1 MDVTTEQPHS
11 HTEPIPDQEHSNH
24 INSLEV
30 SGSTIVIQ
38 FINESKDA
46 NIIHDIG
53 TLRYLIRN
61 SPFAGAID
69 GDGRCKFSTHE
80 YIVNIKNNKDIQDT
94 NETFNN
100 TNKPQNNTIYTK
112 KDQQQLKENQTDI
125 SKTMNLANP
134 DTQKKQSKDESF
146 QCRLGNCEICQNRQ

>member
-1 MDVTTEQPHS
+1 MRS
-11 HTEPIPDQEHSNH
+11 ISCL
-24 INSLEV
+24 SLRLQGV
-30 SGSTIVIQ
+30 WISYLILDSDSGSSEAETD
-38 FINESKDA
+38 N
-46 NIIHDIG
+46 
-53 TLRYLIRN
+53 
-61 SPFAGAID
+61 AIKTQNAQETYNKYD
-69 GDGRCKFSTHE
+69 
-80 YIVNIKNNKDIQDT
+80 IKNNKDIQDT